1 MGRREY
7 LDFELRVEREPRSRR
22 KYSVKVIKSPA
33 GEASGIFVLPFNER
47 DLKLIKTTIE
57 NAVLRSRLPTTRRIP
72 PPELRELQAFGHKL
86 FEALFEDDLIRSC
99 YERSLEKALQE
110 EKGLRIRL
118 RLDPTLAR
126 WPWEFLYSERQ
137 GDFLALSTNTPL
149 VRYIEIPQRIA
160 PLAVSPPLR
169 ILAMVSCPGDYP
181 PLDVDREKE
190 KICTALGELERQGVV
205 EIEFLEEATLSA
217 LQDRLRERD
226 FHIFH
231 FIGHGGFDERTD
243 EGALVLEDEAGRSKF
258 VGGKHLGRLLKDHF
272 PMRLV
277 VLNACEGAVTSSA
290 DPFAGV
296 ATALVRAGLPAVV
309 AMQFEISDRAA
320 ILFSREFYSAL
331 ADNYPVDAAVAEARK
346 AISYSIENT
355 LEWATPVLFMRAPD
369 GVIFQVPPVV
379 AVKERREEL
388 ARLYQAA
395 TEALAAKRWSKAIEL
410 LERILALD
418 PRYRD
423 ASAMLAKARAE
434 QERAKP
440 WYKRRAF
447 IGAAAALTV
456 IVMALIGWHLA
467 ARQPQ
472 PRIQIESPR
481 RGQRV
486 TSRALEVT
494 CLVSDESVSEIQL
507 VLEDDVTRLYA
518 PQPVPRGK
526 YPVTVTSRITIPEA
540 SGYYT
545 VTVHA
550 RDAGGRLVSSQQVP
564 IVVEAPATLTLTRT
578 VTPTLTRTSTP
589 SPSPLMPT
597 PTSIA
602 PPPTPVTPISYR
614 LTLLSPPDGASF
626 GPETSVVT
634 LQWQFG
640 RALAPNEYFFVNV
653 TYPHS
658 GQTWYDG
665 TWVDPARQ
673 IPSGTREASWQLRDY
688 LCGEGLSDTGC
699 FSWNVA
705 VKRMKGNRPDL
716 GDETVCLSPTWSF
729 CWSGCER
736 KPTPKPAPT
745 PTPVPPTHTPV
756 PPTPVPPTPTPT
768 SPMPTPTPVLPT
780 PTPTPSPYPP
790 TD

>member
-1 MGRREY
+1 
-7 LDFELRVEREPRSRR
+7 
-22 KYSVKVIKSPA
+22 VIKSPA

-57 NAVLRSRLPTTRRIP
+57 NAVLRSRLPMTRRIP
-72 PPELRELQAFGHKL
+72 PPELRELQAFGQKL
-86 FEALFEDDLIRSC
+86 FETLFKDDLVRSC

-118 RLDPTLAR
+118 RLDPTLAG

-169 ILAMVSCPGDYP
+169 ILVMVSCPGDYP
-181 PLDVDREKE
+181 PLDMDREEE
-190 KICTALGELERQGVV
+190 KICTALGELERRGVV
-205 EIEFLEEATLSA
+205 EIQFLKEATLSA
-217 LQDRLRERD
+217 LQDRLREAD

-243 EGALVLEDEAGRSKF
+243 EGALVLEGEAGKGSF
-258 VGGKHLGRLLKDHF
+258 VGGKHLGRLLRDHF
-272 PMRLV
+272 PMRLA

-320 ILFSREFYSAL
+320 IIFSREFYSAL

-369 GVIFQVPPVV
+369 GIIFQVPPMV

-395 TEALAAKRWSKAIEL
+395 AEALAAERWSEAIEL
-410 LERILALD
+410 LERILALE
-418 PRYRD
+418 PGYRD
-423 ASAMLAKARAE
+423 APAMLAKAKAE

-447 IGAAAALTV
+447 IGAAAALAV
-456 IVMALIGWHLA
+456 ILMALIGWHLA

-481 RGQRV
+481 RGQRI
-486 TSRALEVT
+486 TSRAFEVT
-494 CLVSDESVSEIQL
+494 CLISDESVSEIQL
-507 VLEDDVTRLYA
+507 VLENDVTRFYA

-540 SGYYT
+540 SGHYIII
-545 VTVHA
+545 VHA

-564 IVVEAPATLTLTRT
+564 IVVEAPATPTLTRT
-578 VTPTLTRTSTP
+578 VTPTPTP
-589 SPSPLMPT
+589 SPPIPT
-597 PTSIA
+597 PTA
-602 PPPTPVTPISYR
+602 TVPQPTPVTPISYR
-614 LTLLSPPDGASF
+614 LTLLNPPKGASF
-626 GPETSVVT
+626 GPETSVVA
-634 LQWQFG
+634 LQWQFS
-640 RALAPNEYFFVNV
+640 RPLAPDEYFFVNV
-653 TYPHS
+653 TYPHG

-665 TWVDPARQ
+665 TWADPARQ

-756 PPTPVPPTPTPT
+756 PPTPTPVPPTAT
-768 SPMPTPTPVLPT
+768 STPVPPT
-780 PTPTPSPYPP
+780 PTPTPSPYPES
-790 TD
+790 